1 MRARILAPSA
11 ILLSIGL
18 VVCLST
24 LWISY
29 SLRRHSVPAEIAE
42 GVREVVRRSPHLQSM
57 YDAALE
63 DGVLTMVEANR
74 ILGAAENKP
83 NH

>member
-1 MRARILAPSA
+1 
-11 ILLSIGL
+11 
-18 VVCLST
+18 
-24 LWISY
+24 
-29 SLRRHSVPAEIAE
+29 
-42 GVREVVRRSPHLQSM
+42 M